1 MDELDR
7 LHYPTLDADGISQ
20 VLFYPRS
27 ERGYPDHGGYERLQI
42 PLEGGAV
49 LGGRFHG
56 AGEGAGEGKGVPN
69 ILFFHGN
76 GEIVADYD
84 DIAGIFNRMGIH
96 FIPVDYRGYG
106 ASTGRPTF
114 SAMMQDAQAAYGFL
128 TSWLKERGYGG
139 PLVVMGRSLGSAPAV
154 DIAFRNPEAV
164 AGLIIESGFSRIL
177 PLLSLM
183 GIEDPAIT
191 EEDGPLNARKIRR
204 IAKPTLI
211 IHAEYDQIIPFAE
224 GEELYEASGSAGKRL
239 LKIPNAGHNDIFQ
252 EGMEAYLEAV
262 REFMERIDRR

>member
-42 PLEGGAV
+42 PLEGGAA

-56 AGEGAGEGKGVPN
+56 AGAGAGQNAPG

-84 DIAGIFNRMGIH
+84 DIARIFNRMGIH

-128 TSWLKERGYGG
+128 TSWLSKRAYGG

-164 AGLIIESGFSRIL
+164 AGLIVESGFSRIL

-183 GIEDPAIT
+183 RIEDPAIT

-204 IAKPTLI
+204 IVKPTLI

-224 GEELYEASGSAGKRL
+224 GEELYEASGSAEKRL

-262 REFMERIDRR
+262 REFIERIDRR